1 MFDDLGLKSRPAF
14 LPYSAGNETSRTFE
28 APQGAAAV
36 APETMGGGGGC
47 CGPKKAATVGGG
59 CC

>member
-28 APQGAAAV
+28 APQGAAA
-36 APETMGGGGGC
+36 APEALGGGGGC